1 MKTWLLLALAIALE
15 VTGTTA
21 LKLSDG
27 LARLPWVAV
36 VLLGYGGAF
45 ATLAWSLK
53 SLPVGI
59 TYAVWSGV
67 GTVGAALIGRAVF
80 GEPFGLPHLAGTGL
94 IIGGVVV
101 LNLAARAPNP

>member
-1 MKTWLLLALAIALE
+1 MNPWLLLAAAIALE

-27 LARLPWVAV
+27 FARLPWVAV
-36 VLLGYGGAF
+36 VVLGYGGAF
-45 ATLAWSLK
+45 GALAFTLR

-67 GTVGAALIGRAVF
+67 GTVGAAVVGRAVF
-80 GEPFGLPHLAGTGL
+80 GEAFGSLHALGTAL
-94 IIGGVVV
+94 IVGGVVV
-101 LNLAARAPNP
+101 LNLAARGGP